1 MIRPVIAL
9 LKLGGTSFN
18 TQNPIPHKSQKTK
31 GFLETSRS
39 KECQRGTA
47 GAEERAKE
55 GDRVPAEGS
64 DTQLG
69 PHSQTFEP
77 HTPDQ
82 TLPNRV
88 KEH

>member
-1 MIRPVIAL
+1 M
-9 LKLGGTSFN
+9 
-18 TQNPIPHKSQKTK
+18 
-31 GFLETSRS
+31 LETRRA
-39 KECQRGTA
+39 KECQRGIA
-47 GAEERAKE
+47 GAAERAKE

-64 DTQLG
+64 DTHLG